1 MKYYTTPPG
10 DIIAPSNTHKPP
22 TTTHDGQTIINALA
36 LLGVGVS
43 PVSIQIAPQ
52 IINYHFNLY
61 RLKDYPKIK
70 RALPTLS
77 AVLRSP
83 VMLAAST
90 VGHFALTVPRSPR
103 ELVTLHE
110 VINTHDYNTTKMSLP
125 VAMGISSNN
134 LPVIFDLAAMPHLL
148 IAGTTGGGKSVLLNT
163 IISSILFRTT
173 PNKCRLLMIDPK
185 RVEFS
190 PYNGLPHLF
199 APVATETDEIL
210 YTLKELCRIMD
221 DRYKLFEQTG
231 IKDIKQSNLPRIVL
245 VVDELADLIMT
256 GGGEAGDYLIRL
268 AQKSRAAGI
277 HLIIA
282 TQRPTREV
290 LPGLLCA
297 NIPAKIALK
306 TASIRESVIILDHKG
321 AETLTGG
328 GDAFLKL
335 PDRVEEIRFQAA
347 YTSTKDV
354 EAIVNY
360 WKNNSISEE

>member
-10 DIIAPSNTHKPP
+10 DLIAPLNTHTPP

-43 PVSIQIAPQ
+43 PISIQIAPQ
-52 IINYHFNLY
+52 IINYHFNLD

-70 RALPTLS
+70 RALPALS
-77 AVLRSP
+77 AVLRLP

-90 VGHFALTVPRSPR
+90 VAHFALTVPRSPR

-110 VINTHDYNTTKMSLP
+110 VINTHEYNAAKIPLS
-125 VAMGISSNN
+125 VAAGISSEG
-134 LPVIFDLAAMPHLL
+134 LPVVFNLAAMPHLL
-148 IAGTTGGGKSVLLNT
+148 IAGTTGSGKSVLLNT
-163 IISSILFRTT
+163 IISSILFRAT

-185 RVEFS
+185 RVELS
-190 PYNGLPHLF
+190 PYNGLPHLL
-199 APVATETDEIL
+199 APAATETGEIL

-221 DRYKLFEQTG
+221 ERYKLFEREG

-245 VVDELADLIMT
+245 IVDELADLMMT
-256 GGGEAGDYLIRL
+256 GGGEAGEYLIRL
-268 AQKSRAAGI
+268 AQKARAAGI

-335 PDRVEEIRFQAA
+335 PDRVGEIRFQTA
-347 YTSTKDV
+347 YTSAEDV

>member
-10 DIIAPSNTHKPP
+10 DLIAPANTFEPP
-22 TTTHDGQTIINALA
+22 TTSHDGQTIINAFA

-70 RALPTLS
+70 KLLPTLS
-77 AVLRSP
+77 AVLRLP

-90 VGHFALTVPRSPR
+90 VAHFALTVPQSPR

-110 VINTHDYNTTKMSLP
+110 VINTHNYNTAKMSLP
-125 VAMGISSNN
+125 VAVGISSNN

-148 IAGTTGGGKSVLLNT
+148 IAGTTGSGKSVLLNT
-163 IISSILFRTT
+163 IVSSILFRTT

-256 GGGEAGDYLIRL
+256 GGGEAGEYLIRL